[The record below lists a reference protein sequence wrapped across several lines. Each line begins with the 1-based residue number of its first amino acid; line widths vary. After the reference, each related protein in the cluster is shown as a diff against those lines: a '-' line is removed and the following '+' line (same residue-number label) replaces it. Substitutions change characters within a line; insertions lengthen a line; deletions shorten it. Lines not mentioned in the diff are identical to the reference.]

1 VDVGNFERDTVVALV
16 DGVLVESSALV
27 GRLAVVGGSA
37 LVGALVDVSVII
49 ALKTTTN
56 NKKTEIKGRRG
67 INDSLAIDII
77 VATRHDTM
85 RCV

>member
-1 VDVGNFERDTVVALV
+1 VDVGNFECDTVVALV
-16 DGVLVESSALV
+16 VGHSTALV

-37 LVGALVDVSVII
+37 LIDALVDVSVII

-56 NKKTEIKGRRG
+56 DKKTEIKGRRG
-67 INDSLAIDII
+67 INDSLAIDTI
-77 VATRHDTM
+77 VATRHDTT